1 LRIATYPLDRY
12 ATRSTTIVQYVGDDL
27 RSSNYW
33 TLNRAWSLNM
43 ISMVVDDI
51 VSVFNDVRNN
61 ARRLKGGRFMMISSQ
76 KSIGLRHGNEFNCI
90 SRVM

>member
-12 ATRSTTIVQYVGDDL
+12 AARLTIVQYIGDDL

-33 TLNRAWSLNM
+33 TLNRAWSLSVV
-43 ISMVVDDI
+43 SMMVDDI

-61 ARRLKGGRFMMISSQ
+61 ARRLKGGRFVMISS
-76 KSIGLRHGNEFNCI
+76 KIDWTYVTEMNLAVYRTSCR
-90 SRVM
+90 